1 MAAKRRKRAKAVCY
15 GADPAHAVHVK
26 GCRPG
31 RPLCRYRRL
40 ERPNRAPCHCGA
52 YPFAHRTGSG
62 RCGDPERMETFVHG
76 PLRAAPPP
84 SGAVLCAL
92 PEDEAPESESFGS
105 WWEDR
110 RMRNPRRGARRNP
123 AREVR
128 LRPYLFEAV
137 FYSPHS
143 RSLYHYAVIDVD
155 AASEREAEE
164 KAYAV
169 LVLRGK
175 ATRVLGA
182 PVTLRP
188 IGPRHRWAD
197 GYRPAAAPI
206 LRASENPSKTEM
218 DVAVRV
224 GLALGVAA
232 LLWYAVKY
240 VPNPNAPAPST

>member
-1 MAAKRRKRAKAVCY
+1 
-15 GADPAHAVHVK
+15 
-26 GCRPG
+26 
-31 RPLCRYRRL
+31 
-40 ERPNRAPCHCGA
+40 
-52 YPFAHRTGSG
+52 
-62 RCGDPERMETFVHG
+62 MEAFVHG
-76 PLRAAPPP
+76 PLRAALPLP

-143 RSLYHYAVIDVD
+143 RSLYHHAVIDVD

-182 PVTLRP
+182 PVILRP

-206 LRASENPSKTEM
+206 LRASENPIAGALALVNPLAKSEV
-218 DVAVRV
+218 DVVVRV